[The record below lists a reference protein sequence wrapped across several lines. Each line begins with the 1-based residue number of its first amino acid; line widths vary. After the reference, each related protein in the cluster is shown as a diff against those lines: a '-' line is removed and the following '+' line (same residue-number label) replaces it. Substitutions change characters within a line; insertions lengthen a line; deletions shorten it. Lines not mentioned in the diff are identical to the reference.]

1 MGRQRDNVFI
11 KYYSLIHMKG
21 LAGKVAIVTAASS
34 GIGKGIAKV
43 LVSEGCS
50 VYISSRDENKL
61 RKSAE
66 DIKKETGK
74 DVSTIPC
81 DLSKPDDVK
90 LMLNEVKKKVGKVDF
105 LIINYGDPRVAPF
118 LDITDD
124 DWDSSINMFI
134 KSTVYMTKSV
144 LPDMIAREYG
154 RVVFITS
161 LTTKQPL
168 ENFAISAS
176 LRAAVVSLSK
186 VLSIEYAQK
195 GITFN
200 SISQGYIMTPRL
212 ENIARR
218 NAEKSNISVEQAYEA
233 IKQTIPAKRFGTP
246 EEIGNLVSFLCSSD
260 ASYINGTNIQIDG
273 GFVKFPF

>member
-1 MGRQRDNVFI
+1 
-11 KYYSLIHMKG
+11 MKG

-34 GIGKGIAKV
+34 GIGKGIANV
-43 LVSEGCS
+43 LASEGCN

-61 RKSAE
+61 RKSAD

-74 DVSTIPC
+74 EVVTIPC

-90 LMLNEVKKKVGKVDF
+90 EMLSEVKNKGGQVDF
-105 LIINYGDPRVAPF
+105 LVINYGDPRVAPF
-118 LDITDD
+118 LDITDE
-124 DWDSSINMFI
+124 DWDSSLNMFI
-134 KSTVYMTKSV
+134 KSTVRMTRSV
-144 LPDMIAREYG
+144 LPEMIARGNG
-154 RVVFITS
+154 RIVFVTS

-186 VLSIEYAQK
+186 VLSIEYAQN

-218 NAEKSNISVEQAYEA
+218 NAERSNISIEQAYDA

-246 EEIGNLVSFLCSSD
+246 EEIGRLVSFLCSSD

>member
-1 MGRQRDNVFI
+1 
-11 KYYSLIHMKG
+11 
-21 LAGKVAIVTAASS
+21 LAGKVAVVTAASS

-43 LVSEGCS
+43 LASEGCK
-50 VYISSRDENKL
+50 VHISSRDENKL

-66 DIKKETGK
+66 EIKKQTGR
-74 DVSTIPC
+74 DVALSPC
-81 DLSKPDDVK
+81 DLSKVDDVRE
-90 LMLNEVKKKVGKVDF
+90 MLSEVKKMSGNVDL

-118 LDITDD
+118 LDITDE
-124 DWDSSINMFI
+124 DWDSSINMFL
-134 KSTVYMTKSV
+134 KSTVTMAKSV
-144 LPDMIAREYG
+144 IPEMISKGEG
-154 RVVFITS
+154 RVVFVTS

-195 GITFN
+195 GLTFN

-212 ENIARR
+212 ENIAKR
-218 NAEKSNISVEQAYEA
+218 NAEKANVSVEQAYEA

-246 EEIGNLVSFLCSSD
+246 EEIGYLVSFLCSSD